1 MLRYD
6 GAVDANAEWMTPT
19 APSLSVSGRVR
30 CGLRAAWLTALLV
43 ACLPP
48 HLLYRVA
55 GRDSPWP
62 RRFLRG
68 AARAC
73 GIKVEVVGER
83 PASAVFIV
91 ANHLSWTD
99 ITIIG
104 GLLETRFVAQDA
116 IAGWPVI
123 GWLAK
128 LNDTI
133 FVSRT
138 DRSTAGDQVVRLRAA
153 VAGHRP
159 VTLFPEGTTTDGRSL
174 LPFKSVLF
182 EGLSPPPR
190 PLLIQPVLLDFDD
203 AGRDLAWIGTEG
215 APANA
220 LRSLSRRGKYRCRV
234 HFLAPF
240 DPAACDGRKALT
252 IEVRRRITAALSAT
266 TGLDIN

>member
-1 MLRYD
+1 MASD
-6 GAVDANAEWMTPT
+6 SPT
-19 APSLSVSGRVR
+19 SGRYEPGLAGR
-30 CGLRAAWLTALLV
+30 LRAGGRILWLAALL
-43 ACLPP
+43 AGTLPP
-48 HLLYRVA
+48 HALWRLA
-55 GRDSPWP
+55 GRPSPWP
-62 RRFLRG
+62 RRFLHG
-68 AARAC
+68 AARAS
-73 GIKVEVVGER
+73 GIHVEVIGEIPDR
-83 PASAVFIV
+83 AVFLV

-123 GWLAK
+123 GRLAK

-138 DRSTAGDQVVRLRAA
+138 DRSTAGDQVERLRAA
-153 VAGHRP
+153 VSGDRP

-203 AGRDLAWIGTEG
+203 AGKELAWIGTEG
-215 APANA
+215 ATASG
-220 LRSLSRRGKYRCRV
+220 LRTLSRRGSYRCRV
-234 HFLAPF
+234 HFLEPF
-240 DPAACDGRKALT
+240 DPATCAGRKALT
-252 IEVRRRITAALSAT
+252 AEVRARIAAALSAT
-266 TGLDIN
+266 TGLAIA

>member
-1 MLRYD
+1 MASD
-6 GAVDANAEWMTPT
+6 
-19 APSLSVSGRVR
+19 SLPAASPQLDLATRFRVVKR
-30 CGLRAAWLTALLV
+30 GGWIVFFLILT
-43 ACLPP
+43 LPP
-48 HLLYRVA
+48 HLLWRLA
-55 GRDSPWP
+55 GRPSPWA
-62 RRFLRG
+62 RRFLRA

-73 GIKVEVVGER
+73 GIKVEVIGKRPER
-83 PASAVFIV
+83 AVFIV

-99 ITIIG
+99 ITILG
-104 GLLETRFVAQDA
+104 GLLNTRFVAQDA
-116 IAGWPVI
+116 IASWPVV
-123 GWLAK
+123 GWLAR

-153 VAGHRP
+153 VAGDRP

-203 AGRDLAWIGTEG
+203 GGRDLAWIGTEG

-220 LRSLSRRGKYRCRV
+220 LRTLSRRGSYRCRV

-240 DPAACDGRKALT
+240 DPAGCDGRKAVT
-252 IEVRRRITAALSAT
+252 AEVRRRITAALSAT
-266 TGLDIN
+266 TGLTID

>member
-1 MLRYD
+1 MVEREYRPDWRAPWRLAAR
-6 GAVDANAEWMTPT
+6 GLWM
-19 APSLSVSGRVR
+19 A
-30 CGLRAAWLTALLV
+30 GLLAMT
-43 ACLPP
+43 LPP
-48 HLLYRVA
+48 HFLWRLA
-55 GRDSPWP
+55 GRPSPWP

-73 GIKVEVVGER
+73 GIKIETVGTR
-83 PASAVFIV
+83 PRNHVFIV

-116 IAGWPVI
+116 IADWPVI

-138 DRSTAGDQVVRLRAA
+138 DRSTAGDQVTRLRAA
-153 VAGHRP
+153 VADGRP

-190 PLLIQPVLLDFDD
+190 PLLIQPVVLDFDD
-203 AGRDLAWIGTEG
+203 AGKSLAWIGTEG

-220 LRSLSRRGKYRCRV
+220 LRTLSRRGHYRCRV
-234 HFLAPF
+234 HFLEPF
-240 DPAACDGRKALT
+240 DPGGCAGRKGVAS
-252 IEVRRRITAALSAT
+252 EVRHRIAAALSAT
-266 TGLDIN
+266 TGHPIA